1 MLSPIPGVL
10 PTGLNMNEE
19 LLNRLRSKLRRR
31 KEQLEATNSPF
42 FLPKLLRFWRFVKDE
57 PAFASILEELRK
69 NTAGQDAARRVDETD
84 IPQYEYSP
92 AVREYIASLTSE
104 ADVAAMAYHLL
115 EWSSERRTD
124 LDRVS
129 RNVWGNHPGN
139 LNNYTTFKPEVILPL
154 CDYLDEKLDEQQAL
168 LGLLVRYKH
177 RSEWFNRRELLK
189 KVKEEEDRIEEE
201 RKKGKKTKA
210 QVEDVLKEDLY
221 LYLHDQGINFTI
233 EPKSDRGRIDLI
245 LDQKEGTR
253 KYLEGKVFDNKGR
266 GKPEVVQGFAQ
277 TLRYL
282 KQHNASNGYLFI
294 YKTCEEALVIDGA
307 DQVETIDRVRCECGF
322 VFIVVID
329 IHEYADPV
337 SVQTY
342 KPVRITVEEL
352 TKADPVP

>member
-1 MLSPIPGVL
+1 
-10 PTGLNMNEE
+10 MNEE
-19 LLNRLRSKLRRR
+19 LLSRLRNKLQRR
-31 KEQLEATNSPF
+31 KEQLEATNTPY
-42 FLPKLLRFWRFVKDE
+42 FLPKLVRFWRFLKAE
-57 PAFASILEELRK
+57 PFFLSILEELRLNDVGK
-69 NTAGQDAARRVDETD
+69 EAARRATATD
-84 IPQYEYSP
+84 VPNYQYDP
-92 AVREYIASLTSE
+92 TVREVILSLTTDE
-104 ADVAAMAYHLL
+104 DVAAMAFYLL
-115 EWSSERRTD
+115 ECHYERAD
-124 LDRVS
+124 ALDRIS

-139 LNNYTTFKPEVILPL
+139 LNNYATFKPEVIVPL
-154 CDYLDEKLDEQQAL
+154 CDYLAEKLDEQQAL

-189 KVKEEEDRIEEE
+189 KLKEEEDRIEEVK
-201 RKKGKKTKA
+201 KKGKKTKA
-210 QVEDVLKEDLY
+210 QLEDVLKEDLY
-221 LYLHDQGINFTI
+221 RYLHDQGINFTI

-307 DQVETIDRVRCECGF
+307 DQVEGIDRVRCECGF
-322 VFIVVID
+322 IFIVVID

-352 TKADPVP
+352 MKADPAP